1 MLLSPTIEK
10 LNTLRLK
17 AMSKALEAQVGNV
30 KYQDLTFEERLGF
43 LIDAEV
49 TERENKK
56 LARLLSSAKLRNDAC
71 MQAIIYKPSRKLDRS
86 LILSLETCQWIANRK
101 NVIIIGS
108 TGAGKT
114 FMAQALAHNAC
125 MKGYSSHCLRLP
137 KFFNEL
143 ALTKADGS
151 YHRLI
156 KSLINFDVLIL
167 DDFAMS
173 SLTEEQR
180 RELLEIVEERYDRK
194 STIITSQLPVKL
206 WHEAIGNSTIADAIL
221 DRLVHNAYRIEI
233 DSKESMRDARHI
245 YDVQTNTEQ
254 LEEDSDEKK

>member
-30 KYQDLTFEERLGF
+30 EYQNLTFEERLGF

-71 MQAIIYKPSRKLDRS
+71 MQAIIYKPSRKLDKS
-86 LILSLETCQWIANRK
+86 LILNLETCQWIANRK

-143 ALTKADGS
+143 ALTKADGG

-156 KSLINFDVLIL
+156 KSLVNFDVLIL

-173 SLTEEQR
+173 SITEEQR
-180 RELLEIVEERYDRK
+180 R
-194 STIITSQLPVKL
+194 
-206 WHEAIGNSTIADAIL
+206 
-221 DRLVHNAYRIEI
+221 
-233 DSKESMRDARHI
+233 
-245 YDVQTNTEQ
+245 
-254 LEEDSDEKK
+254 